1 MTLLIVLVLGVI
13 AFLVIKSLLARG
25 GADRRHP
32 DADYTP
38 GLIDTPATDDGHHHH
53 SADCNHHSDCSHSHD
68 SGGGDSS
75 SSDSGSH

>member
-38 GLIDTPATDDGHHHH
+38 GLIDTPATDGHHHH
-53 SADCNHHSDCSHSHD
+53 SSDCSSHSHD
-68 SGGGDSS
+68 SGSGDSS